1 MYDQKLVCRSISN
14 ILSLPEKGYIPPKAG
29 SSFSAGDTHGNAIA
43 LVRYLYE
50 AGIINISQEQYNE
63 LIKIYE
69 IDSRMSDR
77 SALNQRVLQ
86 RFRHIVRDGF
96 SKAQLPNG
104 VTLRCFGDMLA
115 DRGSNDVLSLFV
127 LSEMRLAFPELRG
140 VILLSNHDK
149 CLLSNYL
156 RGALAPGKKLTME
169 LSPCSSL
176 TRLKSLID
184 NRIIPYE
191 EVEEMIQK
199 AYLPALKLVD
209 YVRKED
215 GSIDIMAHAPLSL
228 SAIDKAMQD
237 FLPSSHHKDIY
248 ASVDDLTYVLDQL
261 NIVFSDGLKDTGSPM
276 YNALTTRSSGSNPI
290 HNFIWPRLMEI
301 GPEVRVPSYNYRFR
315 HGHDGSPGEVKIHGI
330 TYIGY
335 NSIFGKTTPQ
345 QWRQAENAQLT
356 MSCIGG
362 LSENKIVGEGMEE
375 AIDEVFNAEM
385 SPTTILS
392 EIDMQASLSSDEL
405 NTSQLPIPLSMSI
418 FDNSDLS
425 SSTLDNSAEMAEQ
438 VLMTFKTLAILSL
451 NNYIKNRGSYTQ
463 TDLGEKIWTG
473 VASARNYFR
482 GFFNVSL
489 VDIPQVPKA
498 LELKQH
504 ITALTVNNL
513 KDNWPMVAQ
522 ELVEAEQLT
531 QSGEYVMVTKEID
544 QYFHTIVLTDHT
556 LKSSM
561 QNSHSLFSERR
572 LG

>member
-14 ILSLPEKGYIPPKAG
+14 ILSLPAQGYIPPKAG

-50 AGIINISQEQYNE
+50 AGIININQDQYIE
-63 LIKIYE
+63 LTKIYE
-69 IDSRMSDR
+69 IDSLIRDR
-77 SALNQRVLQ
+77 SALNPKVLQ
-86 RFRHIVRDGF
+86 HFRDVLRDGF
-96 SKAQLPNG
+96 SHAQVPND

-115 DRGSNDVLSLFV
+115 DRGSNDLLSLLV
-127 LSEMRLAFPELRG
+127 LLEMRLAFPELRG

-149 CLLSNYL
+149 CLLSNFL

-169 LSPCSSL
+169 LSPCNSL
-176 TRLKSLID
+176 TRLKWLID
-184 NRIIPYE
+184 NHIIPYE
-191 EVEEMIQK
+191 EVEDMIQR

-215 GSIDIMAHAPLSL
+215 GSIDIMGHAPLTL

-237 FLPSSHHKDIY
+237 FLPSNLHKDIY

-261 NIVFSDGLKDTGSPM
+261 NIIFSEGLMDKNSPM
-276 YNALTTRSSGSNPI
+276 YKALTTPPSGSNPI
-290 HNFIWPRLMEI
+290 FNFIWPRLTEI
-301 GPEVRVPSYNYRFR
+301 GQEVKVAAYNYRFR
-315 HGHDGSPGEVKIHGI
+315 HGHDGSPGEVKIHGV

-356 MSCIGG
+356 MSYIGG
-362 LSENKIVGEGMEE
+362 LPEQKIVREEMDE

-385 SPTTILS
+385 SPTTIILETDTTVSLPSEELS
-392 EIDMQASLSSDEL
+392 TSNLS
-405 NTSQLPIPLSMSI
+405 NPLSMSTLD
-418 FDNSDLS
+418 FNPLSNSDLG
-425 SSTLDNSAEMAEQ
+425 DSAEVPEQ
-438 VLMTFKTLAILSL
+438 VLMTFKTLATLSL

-463 TDLGEKIWTG
+463 TELGEKIWTG
-473 VASARNYFR
+473 VASARNYVR
-482 GFFNVSL
+482 GFFKASL

-504 ITALTVNNL
+504 INALTVDNL
-513 KDNWPMVAQ
+513 KDNWPIIAQ

-531 QSGEYVMVTKEID
+531 QSGEYGTVAKGIA
-544 QYFHTIVLTDHT
+544 QYFNTDVLADPT

-561 QNSHSLFSERR
+561 QNSLSLF
-572 LG
+572 